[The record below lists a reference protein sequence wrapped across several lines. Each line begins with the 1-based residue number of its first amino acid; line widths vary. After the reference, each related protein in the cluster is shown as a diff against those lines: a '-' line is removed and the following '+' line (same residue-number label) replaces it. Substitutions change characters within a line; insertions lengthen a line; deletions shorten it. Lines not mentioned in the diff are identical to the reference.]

1 MSPFVNTQLPLRL
14 LSQSLSV
21 SLSLCIYISLS
32 LSPSPSF
39 AFYMY
44 IYTQLTLRLH
54 LTEHTRMPQTIT
66 FNEEVPECTLHR
78 ITGLFLS
85 LFPFRLF
92 FSRMPS
98 VLPSSYCITHYTI
111 FELLQSIYFTI
122 HHEARL
128 DARLNLC

>member
-1 MSPFVNTQLPLRL
+1 MKIHQPVCQ
-14 LSQSLSV
+14 
-21 SLSLCIYISLS
+21 
-32 LSPSPSF
+32 
-39 AFYMY
+39 
-44 IYTQLTLRLH
+44 YTITLRLH
-54 LTEHTRMPQTIT
+54 ITEHTRMPQTITFTIT

-98 VLPSSYCITHYTI
+98 VLPSSYYITHYTI
-111 FELLQSIYFTI
+111 FELLQSIYFTL